1 MKYSWRVLEFDS
13 RIFGLTFAKVLLSD
27 SGDHTDEDIAILI
40 NELVEQGVSY
50 ASVRIPM
57 TNLEAVH
64 QFEKNS
70 FVLVDSLVGL
80 SKKINY
86 QTPDPIENENIRRA
100 KIEDLEMLK
109 QIAEDSMVENRFYR
123 DAFFKKMLRKVR
135 KIYSGWIENSF
146 KKIAADE
153 VLVYLKNNIPVGFI
167 VLENSG
173 HIPLI
178 AVSQEHRGSGIAS
191 ALIQHAVGHFK
202 RDKISLVLIEAVLG
216 NISAIRTYEANGFKM
231 TGGFYTLAWHNDHIT
246 SHN

>member
-50 ASVRIPM
+50 ASVRIPI

-70 FVLVDSLVGL
+70 FVLVDSLVAL
-80 SKKINY
+80 SKKIDD

-123 DAFFKKMLRKVR
+123 DPFFKKMLRKVR

-146 KKIAADE
+146 KKIVADE
-153 VLVYLKNNIPVGFI
+153 ILVYLKNNIPVGFI
-167 VLENSG
+167 VLENSEG
-173 HIPLI
+173 KRAI
-178 AVSQEHRGSGIAS
+178 AQTPKE
-191 ALIQHAVGHFK
+191 
-202 RDKISLVLIEAVLG
+202 
-216 NISAIRTYEANGFKM
+216 ISAQER
-231 TGGFYTLAWHNDHIT
+231 
-246 SHN
+246 SSCR

>member
-50 ASVRIPM
+50 ASVRIPI

-70 FVLVDSLVGL
+70 FVLVDSLVAL
-80 SKKINY
+80 SKKIDD

-123 DAFFKKMLRKVR
+123 DPFFKKMLRKVR

-146 KKIAADE
+146 KKIVADE
-153 VLVYLKNNIPVGFI
+153 ILVYLKNNIPVGFI

-191 ALIQHAVGHFK
+191 TLIQHAVGHFK
-202 RDKISLVLIEAVLG
+202 RDKISLVLIEAILG
-216 NISAIRTYEANGFKM
+216 NISAIRAYEANGFKM